1 MFLLYFRESRFLE
14 SRNKNFKNLVYVFL
28 LSVLKLLGGTMDPKR
43 YPMRAVSEATG
54 LTAHVIR
61 VWEKR
66 YSAVVPF
73 RTPTNHR
80 LYSEEDIERL
90 KLLKVAIEAGQ
101 KISKIARLS
110 SDDISDLVGE
120 GLSQDQ
126 DIDRPLSLQSQV
138 VPLEGNWES
147 NGVSRHHV
155 SQHHLDQCYK
165 ATEDLNPTALETA
178 LIEASIELSQP
189 RLIETVITPL
199 MEKIGNQWRD
209 GSLRIANQHL
219 ASEVIRNFLVGM
231 RSVFNITESAPV
243 IVVAT
248 PTGQSHDIGAFTIAL
263 VSEAEGWR
271 VIYLG
276 PNLPAE
282 EIAAAAHRNAAT
294 AVALSVTYPPD
305 DPKLKHEAQ
314 KLYYG
319 LSESI
324 SIIVGGIASEAY
336 DKIWSEI
343 GAKRIIGLNNFRQV
357 LGQLRNGHNF

>member
-263 VSEAEGWR
+263 VAEAEGWR
-271 VIYLG
+271 VTYLG

-319 LSESI
+319 LSESV

-336 DKIWSEI
+336 DKIWNEI
-343 GAKRIIGLNNFRQV
+343 GAKRIIDLNNFRRV
-357 LGQLRNGHNF
+357 LGQLRNGYNF

>member
-1 MFLLYFRESRFLE
+1 MY
-14 SRNKNFKNLVYVFL
+14 FL
-28 LSVLKLLGGTMDPKR
+28 LSICKLLRNAMDPKR

-73 RTPTNHR
+73 RTPANHR

-90 KLLKVAIEAGQ
+90 KLLKMAIEAGQ
-101 KISKIARLS
+101 KISRIARLS
-110 SDDISDLVGE
+110 SDDISDLIGE
-120 GLSQDQ
+120 RLSQDQ
-126 DIDRPLSLQSQV
+126 DIDQPLSFQSHQSQV
-138 VPLEGNWES
+138 ASLEGNWES
-147 NGVSRHHV
+147 NGVS
-155 SQHHLDQCYK
+155 QHHLDRCYK
-165 ATEDLNPTALETA
+165 ATENLNPTALETA
-178 LIEASIELSQP
+178 LIEASVELSQP
-189 RLIETVITPL
+189 RLIEAVITPL
-199 MEKIGNQWRD
+199 MEKIGRQWQD

-282 EIAAAAHRNAAT
+282 EIAATAHRNAAT

>member
-1 MFLLYFRESRFLE
+1 
-14 SRNKNFKNLVYVFL
+14 
-28 LSVLKLLGGTMDPKR
+28 MDPKR

-66 YSAVVPF
+66 YAAIVPF

-90 KLLKVAIEAGQ
+90 KLLKAAIEAGQ
-101 KISKIARLS
+101 KISRIARLS
-110 SDDISDLVGE
+110 RDEILDLIE
-120 GLSQDQ
+120 EKSNHDKE
-126 DIDRPLSLQSQV
+126 DKEIDRSFSSQPQII
-138 VPLEGNWES
+138 PLEENRQS
-147 NGVSRHHV
+147 NNV
-155 SQHHLDQCYK
+155 SQYHLDLCYK

-189 RLIETVITPL
+189 RLIEDVITPL
-199 MEKIGNQWRD
+199 MEKIGNRWQD
-209 GSLRIANQHL
+209 GSLRIVNQHL

-248 PTGQSHDIGAFTIAL
+248 PTGQAHDIGAFIIAL
-263 VSEAEGWR
+263 VAEAEGWK

-276 PNLPAE
+276 SNLPAE
-282 EIAAAAHRNAAT
+282 EIAAAAHLNKAI

-319 LSESI
+319 LSELV
-324 SIIVGGIASEAY
+324 SIIVGGIAAEAY
-336 DKIWSEI
+336 DGIWDEI
-343 GAKRIIGLNNFRQV
+343 GARRVTDLNNFRQV
-357 LGQLRNGHNF
+357 LRQLRNSDNLLAEQVTQ

>member
-1 MFLLYFRESRFLE
+1 M
-14 SRNKNFKNLVYVFL
+14 N
-28 LSVLKLLGGTMDPKR
+28 PKR
-43 YPMRAVSEATG
+43 YPMRAVSEVTG

-66 YSAVVPF
+66 YSAIVPF

-90 KLLKVAIEAGQ
+90 KLLKAAIESGQ
-101 KISKIARLS
+101 KISSIARLS
-110 SDDISDLVGE
+110 NDDISNVIE
-120 GLSQDQ
+120 ERLSQNL
-126 DIDRPLSLQSQV
+126 DIYRPLSSQSQV
-138 VPLEGNWES
+138 VQKDEDRES
-147 NGVSRHHV
+147 FEVSLYHV
-155 SQHHLDQCYK
+155 DQCYK
-165 ATEDLNPTALETA
+165 ATEELNSTALETA

-199 MEKIGNQWRD
+199 MAKIGNQWQD
-209 GSLRIANQHL
+209 GSLRIVNQHL

-231 RSVFNITESAPV
+231 RSVFNISESAPV

-263 VSEAEGWR
+263 VAEAEGWR
-271 VIYLG
+271 VTYLG

-282 EIAAAAHRNAAT
+282 EIAAAAHRNTAT
-294 AVALSVTYPPD
+294 AVALSITFPPD

-319 LSESI
+319 LSESV
-324 SIIVGGIASEAY
+324 SIIVGGRASEAY
-336 DKIWSEI
+336 DRIWDEI
-343 GAKRIIGLNNFRQV
+343 DARRIIDLNNFRQV
-357 LGQLRNGHNF
+357 LGQLRNGDNSLQNK

>member
-1 MFLLYFRESRFLE
+1 
-14 SRNKNFKNLVYVFL
+14 
-28 LSVLKLLGGTMDPKR
+28 MDPKR

-66 YSAVVPF
+66 YAAIVPF

-90 KLLKVAIEAGQ
+90 KLLKAAIEAGQ
-101 KISKIARLS
+101 KISRIARLS
-110 SDDISDLVGE
+110 RDEILDLVE
-120 GLSQDQ
+120 EKSNHSKEIDWSFSSQPQ
-126 DIDRPLSLQSQV
+126 IIPLEENLQSNN
-138 VPLEGNWES
+138 VP
-147 NGVSRHHV
+147 
-155 SQHHLDQCYK
+155 QYHLDQCYK

-199 MEKIGNQWRD
+199 MEKIGSRWQD
-209 GSLRIANQHL
+209 GSLRIVNQHL

-248 PTGQSHDIGAFTIAL
+248 PTGQAHDIGAFIIAL
-263 VSEAEGWR
+263 VAEAEGWK

-276 PNLPAE
+276 SNLPAE
-282 EIAAAAHRNAAT
+282 EIAAAAHLNKAI

-319 LSESI
+319 LSELV
-324 SIIVGGIASEAY
+324 SIIVGGIAAEAY
-336 DKIWSEI
+336 DGIWDEI
-343 GAKRIIGLNNFRQV
+343 GARRVTDLNNFRQV
-357 LGQLRNGHNF
+357 LRQLRNSDNLLAEQVTQ

>member
-1 MFLLYFRESRFLE
+1 
-14 SRNKNFKNLVYVFL
+14 
-28 LSVLKLLGGTMDPKR
+28 MDPKR

-66 YSAVVPF
+66 YAAIVPF

-90 KLLKVAIEAGQ
+90 KLLKAAIEAGQ
-101 KISKIARLS
+101 KISRIARLS
-110 SDDISDLVGE
+110 RDEILDLIEEKSNHGKE
-120 GLSQDQ
+120 TDRSFSSQPQ
-126 DIDRPLSLQSQV
+126 II
-138 VPLEGNWES
+138 PLEEDRQS
-147 NGVSRHHV
+147 NNV
-155 SQHHLDQCYK
+155 SQYHLDQCYK

-178 LIEASIELSQP
+178 LIEASVELSQP

-199 MEKIGNQWRD
+199 MEKIGSRWQD
-209 GSLRIANQHL
+209 GSLRIVNQQL

-243 IVVAT
+243 VVVAT
-248 PTGQSHDIGAFTIAL
+248 PTGQAHDIGAFTIAL
-263 VSEAEGWR
+263 VAEAEGWK

-276 PNLPAE
+276 SNLPAE
-282 EIAAAAHRNAAT
+282 EIAAAAHLNKAI

-319 LSESI
+319 LSELV
-324 SIIVGGIASEAY
+324 SIIVGGIAAEAY
-336 DKIWSEI
+336 DGIWDEI
-343 GAKRIIGLNNFRQV
+343 GARRVTDLNNFRQV
-357 LGQLRNGHNF
+357 LRQLRNSDNLLAEQVTQ